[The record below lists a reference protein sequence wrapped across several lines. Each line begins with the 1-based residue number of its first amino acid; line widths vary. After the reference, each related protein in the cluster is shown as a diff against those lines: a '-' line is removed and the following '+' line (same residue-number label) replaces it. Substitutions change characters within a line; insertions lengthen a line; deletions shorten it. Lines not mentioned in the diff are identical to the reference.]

1 MSEPIDLTSRVLE
14 EIRDELR
21 GVRREVRAN
30 GERLDHHTELLMAHN
45 RELAAHSNQLVLQN
59 GRMELIETTLRDL
72 AEQIVMMTRGLKS
85 AIESRARDD
94 ARLDDHERRIREL
107 ESS

>member
-21 GVRREVRAN
+21 GLRGDVQSNSEI
-30 GERLDHHTELLMAHN
+30 LSTHTQILSTHT
-45 RELAAHSNQLVLQN
+45 Q
-59 GRMELIETTLRDL
+59 RMELVETTLRDL

-85 AIESRARDD
+85 AIEARARDD
-94 ARLDDHERRIREL
+94 ARLEDHEQRLRRL
-107 ESS
+107 EAQVTG